1 MIGFNAAACA
11 ELFMHIGEAIVLGS
25 RAARAFAVCKA
36 LNGLSVEAR
45 TMTRFGKLDELYCL
59 RFSARNRQ
67 AGGYK
72 IKIQDWVSYDWYL
85 KRVQHSL

>member
-11 ELFMHIGEAIVLGS
+11 ELLVHIGEAVVLGS
-25 RAARAFAVCKA
+25 RAARALAVRKA
-36 LNGLSVEAR
+36 LNGLSVEAC
-45 TMTRFGKLDELYCL
+45 TMTRFGKLDQLYCL

-72 IKIQDWVSYDWYL
+72 RKIEEYVSFHWD
-85 KRVQHSL
+85 